1 MCLKLEW
8 YKTISMWM
16 TLYHTHVCA
25 DVVEK
30 YSILVAHKKS
40 RAKNKNNNVHTSG
53 CARD

>member
-30 YSILVAHKKS
+30 YIGSSQEIS
-40 RAKNKNNNVHTSG
+40 REK
-53 CARD
+53 